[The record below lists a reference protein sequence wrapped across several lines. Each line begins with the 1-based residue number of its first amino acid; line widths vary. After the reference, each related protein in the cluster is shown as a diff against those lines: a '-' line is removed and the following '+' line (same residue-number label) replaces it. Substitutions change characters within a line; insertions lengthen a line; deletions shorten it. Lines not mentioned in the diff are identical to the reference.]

1 MKKMMSLFLCILLVC
16 SIGILPVKATESND
30 LIINQTVEYLDDGSY
45 FVETISES
53 SVQLFSNTKT
63 GTKTAKYYTS
73 SNTLVYSVK
82 VTGTFSYDGSSAEAT
97 DAVGMLLCHVSD
109 ATPISLSDYTSGA
122 SAIATGSVTYNGATL
137 RKTVTLTCDK
147 NGNLS

>member
-1 MKKMMSLFLCILLVC
+1 MSGNGN
-16 SIGILPVKATESND
+16 GICFSF
-30 LIINQTVEYLDDGSY
+30 IIC
-45 FVETISES
+45 
-53 SVQLFSNTKT
+53 
-63 GTKTAKYYTS
+63 
-73 SNTLVYSVK
+73 K